1 MPLKTFYRLA
11 LPHVPPAP
19 STTSADGGGGGAAAE
34 PLRPAAASFEGLP
47 PSKVLTLGMDEPEP
61 W

>member
-1 MPLKTFYRLA
+1 MPLQTFYRLA

-19 STTSADGGGGGAAAE
+19 SSTAGAAAVE
-34 PLRPAAASFEGLP
+34 PLRPAAAAFEALP